1 MYMQKILMFF
11 RAHWIRISL
20 GFFILL
26 IAGIAFYRDKNAVPE
41 WITTK
46 VERGTVSNTISV
58 SGTMNAVESAELAF
72 PVSGI
77 LETIDVTEGTE
88 VVKGTTLATLKHR
101 ELIAEYEDA
110 TASLLIAQ
118 ADQQEMIAG
127 LRPEEVTIAN
137 TRVAIATEDL
147 ARAKR
152 VYDEKVVN
160 TYRTLLSTDLVAQP
174 TNKNSDAVPPTITGT
189 YQCAEGMYTLDVF
202 RSNANSGYSY
212 RLSGIENG
220 TYTAYTETSGPL
232 GDCGLFIQFD
242 ANASYGNSTWTI
254 TIPNT
259 ESASYVTNQNAYALA
274 QVERDNAVESAKQDL
289 LLAQKTQTLDTANP
303 RIEELARGEARVMQ
317 AKARAEKVRAQIAE
331 HILTAP
337 FDGTITNIAPVPG
350 ETVGPEP
357 VVTMISKAVFE
368 LTALIPEIDVTKV
381 QAGQRARV
389 VFDARTSET
398 LDAHITFISPLAREI
413 GGVSYFETT
422 LILDT
427 NTTWLQSGLNADI
440 DIIIDTHENVTRV
453 GKRFIIRESDAS
465 FVLVPNGRETSR
477 VPVTVLFEGNDGYV
491 EVGGVTEGDTIVA
504 P

>member
-189 YQCAEGMYTLDVF
+189 YQCAEGMY
-202 RSNANSGYSY
+202 
-212 RLSGIENG
+212 
-220 TYTAYTETSGPL
+220 
-232 GDCGLFIQFD
+232 
-242 ANASYGNSTWTI
+242 
-254 TIPNT
+254 
-259 ESASYVTNQNAYALA
+259 
-274 QVERDNAVESAKQDL
+274 
-289 LLAQKTQTLDTANP
+289 
-303 RIEELARGEARVMQ
+303 
-317 AKARAEKVRAQIAE
+317 
-331 HILTAP
+331 
-337 FDGTITNIAPVPG
+337 
-350 ETVGPEP
+350 VGCF
-357 VVTMISKAVFE
+357 S
-368 LTALIPEIDVTKV
+368 L
-381 QAGQRARV
+381 
-389 VFDARTSET
+389 
-398 LDAHITFISPLAREI
+398 
-413 GGVSYFETT
+413 
-422 LILDT
+422 
-427 NTTWLQSGLNADI
+427 
-440 DIIIDTHENVTRV
+440 
-453 GKRFIIRESDAS
+453 
-465 FVLVPNGRETSR
+465 
-477 VPVTVLFEGNDGYV
+477 
-491 EVGGVTEGDTIVA
+491 
-504 P
+504 